1 MLAQS
6 YSLDIFIFKVY
17 CLEVDKV
24 YIGGEIGAGH
34 FLGISIHLCV
44 APSQH
49 SVPITFLPSLL
60 FLEPLFLTPQPL
72 P

>member
-1 MLAQS
+1 MSVPVLAQS

-44 APSQH
+44 APS
-49 SVPITFLPSLL
+49 
-60 FLEPLFLTPQPL
+60 
-72 P
+72 